1 MAISISAKLTTDNA
15 EKYKMSIRLRSGGLS
30 FSGYC
35 PSESDT
41 FFYRDVEFDRTKPF
55 ITSLKES
62 FFENDFLTWSYKR
75 ISIVCVTPQYT
86 LVPTE
91 VFQEKQ
97 KEELL
102 SFTFS
107 TPEARCLSNTLK
119 DESSCL
125 VFGMEEEAY
134 EFCSRSLIN
143 PHFIHYM
150 TPSLELWK
158 KQSRARLPK
167 QLYVV
172 LHRRMIDVVCYAQG
186 TLLFANTFG
195 YEQTDDILYYIL
207 YVWKQTGLDQQKD
220 QLRIHGETSLRTTVS
235 TALRNYLQ
243 YIDPLEIPS
252 EAYLLGSEVIQA
264 PPDLI
269 ALSLC
274 EL

>member
-55 ITSLKES
+55 IVSLKE
-62 FFENDFLTWSYKR
+62 FFFDNDFLTWSYKQVN
-75 ISIVCVTPQYT
+75 IVCVTPQYT
-86 LVPTE
+86 LVPSE
-91 VFQEKQ
+91 VFDEKR

-107 TPEARCLSNTLK
+107 APEARCLNNTLK
-119 DESSCL
+119 DELSEL
-125 VFGMEEEAY
+125 VFGMNEEVY

-143 PHFIHYM
+143 PNFVHYM
-150 TPSLELWK
+150 VPLLEYWK
-158 KQSRARLPK
+158 KQSRSRLPK

-186 TLLFANTFG
+186 TLLFFNTFG

-207 YVWKQTGLDQQKD
+207 YVWKQTGLDQEKD
-220 QLRIHGETSLRTTVS
+220 QLRIFGEASLRGTITN
-235 TALRNYLQ
+235 TLRNYLQ

-252 EAYLLGSEVIQA
+252 EAFLLGSEMGQA
-264 PPDLI
+264 PLDII

>member
-41 FFYRDVEFDRTKPF
+41 FFYKDVEFDRTKPF
-55 ITSLKES
+55 IASLKE
-62 FFENDFLTWSYKR
+62 FFFDNDFLTWPYKQVN
-75 ISIVCVTPQYT
+75 IVCVTPQYT
-86 LVPTE
+86 LVPSE
-91 VFQEKQ
+91 VFEEKQ
-97 KEELL
+97 KEALL

-107 TPEARCLSNTLK
+107 IPEERCLNNTLK
-119 DESSCL
+119 DEQSEL
-125 VFGMEEEAY
+125 VFGIDEEVY

-143 PHFIHYM
+143 PHIVHYM

-186 TLLFANTFG
+186 TLLFVNTFG
-195 YEQTDDILYYIL
+195 YEQTDDMLYYIL
-207 YVWKQTGLDQQKD
+207 YVWKQIGLDQQKD
-220 QLRIHGETSLRTTVS
+220 QLRVFGEASLRSRLTNT
-235 TALRNYLQ
+235 LRNYLQ

-252 EAYLLGSEVIQA
+252 EAFLLGSEVVQA
-264 PPDLI
+264 PLDLI